1 MYNVIFF
8 TDVTDT
14 IDSTLSLGA
23 YKLATTLR
31 SNGYSCLV
39 VNNLSEFS
47 AVELKKLVNLT
58 VNDQTVLIGFSTTF
72 MLSTVEKDPS
82 KPTPTLLPLAPDTV
96 FPQGKEFENTILSYI
111 KSKNNKLKIL
121 AGGTKVHPQYSN
133 RNIDY
138 VCLGYGELS
147 VVNLV
152 NHLTCQ
158 EPLRKSFRNLHG
170 CVIIDDKLADGY
182 DFANDIM
189 LREKI
194 DVINYKVLPIEIGR
208 GCIFKCK
215 FCAYPMNGKKT
226 LDFVKNTEILY
237 QELKHNY
244 DHFGITTYHIV
255 DDTFN
260 DYKDKLL
267 AIRDVV
273 RRLEFQ
279 PIFWAYIRLDLICTH
294 PETLDILYD
303 IGLRFMYF
311 GIESLNERTGRII
324 GKGFNRQKQI
334 DMMNHIKDQ
343 YPDISIHTSFILGL
357 PEETES
363 SFTQTF
369 NQLVTGYIPADSWI
383 FYPLYI
389 LPKTAATFNSEIT
402 ENYEK
407 FCYRDLGGG
416 QGYINWANEH
426 TNFNSSLTMANEFV
440 EASRSIDRFKI
451 TGSFAMN
458 LKNYGQDYMATKH
471 IPWKD
476 FDWYNAEYNLKPKFI
491 SDYKDRL
498 FDLLHQSV

>member
-8 TDVTDT
+8 TDVTDN

-31 SNGYSCLV
+31 LQGYSCLV

-47 AVELKKLVNLT
+47 TSELKKLIDLT
-58 VNDQTVLIGFSTTF
+58 VNDNTVMVGFSTTF
-72 MLSTVEKDPS
+72 MLSTVEKDPTM
-82 KPTPTLLPLAPDTV
+82 PTPSLPPLAIDTV
-96 FPQGKEFENTILSYI
+96 FPQGKEFEGEILSYI
-111 KSKNNKLKIL
+111 KSKNNKCKIL
-121 AGGTKVHPQYSN
+121 AGGAKVHPQYSN
-133 RNIDY
+133 KNIDY

-152 NHLTCQ
+152 NHLTWQ
-158 EPLRKSFRNLHG
+158 QPLRKSFRNLHG
-170 CVIIDDKLADGY
+170 CIIIDDKLASGY

-194 DVINYKVLPIEIGR
+194 DVVNYKVLPIEIGR

-226 LDFVKNTEILY
+226 LDFVKNTEVLY

-244 DHFGITTYHIV
+244 DQFGISTYHIV

-273 RRLEFQ
+273 QRLDFQ

-334 DMMNHIKDQ
+334 DMMNRIKDQ
-343 YPDISIHTSFILGL
+343 YSDVSMHTSFILGL

-369 NQLVTGYIPADSWI
+369 DQLMSGYIPADSWV

-389 LPKTAATFNSEIT
+389 LPKNVATFNSEIT

-407 FCYRDLGGG
+407 FGYQDLGGG
-416 QGYINWANEH
+416 QGYINWANEY
-426 TNFNSSLTMANEFV
+426 TNFTSALKMSNEFM
-440 EASRSIDRFKI
+440 ESSRKLDRFKI

-458 LKNYGQDYMATKH
+458 LKNYGQDYTLTKN
-471 IPWKD
+471 ISWKN
-476 FDWYNAEYNLKPKFI
+476 FDWHHIEHNIKPNFVYN
-491 SDYKDRL
+491 YKRQL
-498 FDLLHQSV
+498 FDLIQST